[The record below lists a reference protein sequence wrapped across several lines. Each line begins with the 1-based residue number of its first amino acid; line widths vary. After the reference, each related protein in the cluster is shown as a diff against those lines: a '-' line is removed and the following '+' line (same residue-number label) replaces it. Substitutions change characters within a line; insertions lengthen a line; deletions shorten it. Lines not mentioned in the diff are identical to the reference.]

1 MDDFRFHCAICGN
14 PLQIAT
20 SLADGVMECPKCL
33 RVVPIPSPLNFPHEK
48 GSSLPVLPHGILAV
62 DIKVLCEKCGTKIRL
77 DARLEGYEIQ
87 CPKCATGF
95 CVPMWSRPAEAARP
109 QQSSALSAEEIEFL
123 SASVEFVGGKEPA
136 V

>member
-33 RVVPIPSPLNFPHEK
+33 RVVPIPSPINFPHEK
-48 GSSLPVLPHGILAV
+48 VSGLPVLPRGILAV
-62 DIKVLCEKCGTKIRL
+62 DIKILCEKCETKIRL

-87 CPKCATGF
+87 CPKCAAGLR
-95 CVPMWSRPAEAARP
+95 VPMWSRPAEAARP
-109 QQSSALSAEEIEFL
+109 QASALSAEEIEFL
-123 SASVEFVGGKEPA
+123 SASVEFVGGKDPA